1 MILVIDKCL
10 LFARS
15 HVTSNM
21 FCVKFCS
28 NIKLGL
34 LCRDYM
40 EQQYRPSGSVGI
52 QVLGP
57 YPTVEDGAVVVLFSC
72 HLYVV
77 KYVTNHEP
85 HLSCMIAL
93 E

>member
-1 MILVIDKCL
+1 
-10 LFARS
+10 
-15 HVTSNM
+15 
-21 FCVKFCS
+21 
-28 NIKLGL
+28 
-34 LCRDYM
+34 M
-40 EQQYRPSGSVGI
+40 EQQYRPSGSVVGI

-85 HLSCMIAL
+85 YLSCMIAL